1 MHICI
6 IYTYI
11 CIDMSQT
18 TNKFYTKEQT
28 NLLIRILQHI
38 LDSILMQGK
47 RLYLMVKIT
56 VLIDFYAKILF
67 ETVLK

>member
-1 MHICI
+1 
-6 IYTYI
+6 
-11 CIDMSQT
+11 MSQT

-47 RLYLMVKIT
+47 RLYLMVKIM